1 MKVAHGRKINNNY
14 NSNNN
19 NFNSNNNNSNSNN
32 DSSNNNNNNFFELK
46 REVDEPHRFTSKL
59 PKEFKVE

>member
-19 NFNSNNNNSNSNN
+19 SSN
-32 DSSNNNNNNFFELK
+32 NNNNNNFFELK